1 MSLQRE
7 DFPVV
12 GGGQRYSSVGLGIV
26 VVYCRQ
32 NYRYRAHVD
41 ADAVLL
47 LWSVSLS
54 SSSPSFIVVI
64 AAAAVVVAVTVVFGV
79 FVVVVFVVVVVNT
92 IAVSPPPS
100 WSLLLLSSSCSSSSS
115 SSSSSFC
122 RCQSH
127 RPFRH
132 SVIPSF
138 GPSFVRRSSF
148 VVRRSSFVV
157 CRSSF
162 VVRRSSFVVWIETV
176 GLLAVGSFC
185 RTNLTLTESRKRQRW
200 IEQTNAFT
208 LYPVVRCSTRTTQL
222 ARVIPTEL
230 PRPIPHKT
238 TFPEC
243 RSSACIYNMECSPE
257 CR

>member
-1 MSLQRE
+1 MT
-7 DFPVV
+7 DPAGFKT
-12 GGGQRYSSVGLGIV
+12 
-26 VVYCRQ
+26 
-32 NYRYRAHVD
+32 
-41 ADAVLL
+41 
-47 LWSVSLS
+47 
-54 SSSPSFIVVI
+54 SPSPTFNFTTNKIQRISSTLLIISRAASPTKPRDHI
-64 AAAAVVVAVTVVFGV
+64 A
-79 FVVVVFVVVVVNT
+79 
-92 IAVSPPPS
+92 
-100 WSLLLLSSSCSSSSS
+100 
-115 SSSSSFC
+115 C
-122 RCQSH
+122 RCRCCPDHLSFQPTSTGAQSKQLSLALC
-127 RPFRH
+127 RL
-132 SVIPSF
+132 
-138 GPSFVRRSSF
+138 SF
-148 VVRRSSFVV
+148 VVCRLSFVVCRLSFVV

-162 VVRRSSFVVWIETV
+162 VVRRLSFVVRRSSFVVRRLSFGLRIETV